1 MARTPKMNE
10 GILGKMWGLLK
21 TIHMRGKF
29 YQALASD
36 KKLQKYT
43 REFEKSSKELAKKV
57 QQRSDRD
64 PVFRKH
70 YDRWASIYDWYI
82 AGNKPQK

>member
-43 REFEKSSKELAKKV
+43 REFENL
-57 QQRSDRD
+57 
-64 PVFRKH
+64 
-70 YDRWASIYDWYI
+70 
-82 AGNKPQK
+82 QKN